1 MNILFFDRK
10 TERSKGFTIWLPEK
24 KTEILEKTNKQ
35 KKLCKSAK
43 EKKRTLNR
51 THVTRWTLLTEMNGK
66 QNEKKNIARQLTTW
80 TTTAAQKLLIE
91 LHRTQKLKNIC
102 NK

>member
-10 TERSKGFTIWLPEK
+10 TKRSKGFTIWLPEK

-35 KKLCKSAK
+35 TKKLCKSAK
-43 EKKRTLNR
+43 KRKRTLNR

-66 QNEKKNIARQLTTW
+66 QNEKK
-80 TTTAAQKLLIE
+80 KY
-91 LHRTQKLKNIC
+91 C
-102 NK
+102 